1 MPESGPH
8 ASDAASA
15 LILLFQLPIFCYI
28 GMFGSKKIV
37 WKALKIIVS
46 AAALDAYQIF
56 SKFHAVIGPLMIQS
70 H

>member
-1 MPESGPH
+1 
-8 ASDAASA
+8 
-15 LILLFQLPIFCYI
+15 
-28 GMFGSKKIV
+28 MFGSKKIV

-56 SKFHAVIGPLMIQS
+56 SKFHAVIGSLMIQS